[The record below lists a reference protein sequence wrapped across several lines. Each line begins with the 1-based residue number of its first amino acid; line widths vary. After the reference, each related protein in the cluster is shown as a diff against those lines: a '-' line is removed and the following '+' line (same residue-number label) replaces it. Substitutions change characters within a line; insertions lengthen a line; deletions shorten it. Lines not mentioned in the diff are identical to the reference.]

1 MSEYSC
7 YTARLYLHTLKRS
20 IHFPEGIKC
29 TLDTL
34 STHKKIWRRLVKE
47 QRKARCWTLQWVTKL
62 YPSLPLEEAHSL
74 DLGSRERL
82 ADILISQKLRSVK
95 LDMDMSM
102 EIGRGHLSG
111 MCTWNLKANISFLA
125 LLPKLDR
132 NPDFKLNLIREKGI
146 GIETVLLALRGR
158 RTMTIWRSVRLRHFC
173 LKENSWKELVVK
185 VSTIIEKNGRISYFL
200 NWVDEEE
207 TFGDLNICRTDCKD
221 GRLNCMW
228 KLCLDT
234 NVNI

>member
-1 MSEYSC
+1 M
-7 YTARLYLHTLKRS
+7 
-20 IHFPEGIKC
+20 
-29 TLDTL
+29 
-34 STHKKIWRRLVKE
+34 
-47 QRKARCWTLQWVTKL
+47 
-62 YPSLPLEEAHSL
+62 EEACERAEESQVL
-74 DLGSRERL
+74 NLAMSNETIIIFTFGRGSQSWFGFLWEACRYSYQPKTE
-82 ADILISQKLRSVK
+82 KC
-95 LDMDMSM
+95 
-102 EIGRGHLSG
+102 EIHGHLSG
-111 MCTWNLKANISFLA
+111 MCTWNLKANISFLV

-132 NPDFKLNLIREKGI
+132 NPDFKLNLIRENGI
-146 GIETVLLALRGR
+146 GIETVLLARRGR
-158 RTMTIWRSVRLRHFC
+158 RTMTIWRSVILRHFC

-234 NVNI
+234 NM